1 LPLIAGMGI
10 AKELILTGRTIE
22 ARKAWDFRIY
32 NDVVP
37 SPQLMRRA
45 LAVAEELLQNSPVAL
60 RQARKAFRFKEA
72 IHDGIDH
79 DFELS
84 AGCYSSEDRKEG
96 VRAFSEKRKP
106 NWKNA

>member
-1 LPLIAGMGI
+1 MPLIAGMGI